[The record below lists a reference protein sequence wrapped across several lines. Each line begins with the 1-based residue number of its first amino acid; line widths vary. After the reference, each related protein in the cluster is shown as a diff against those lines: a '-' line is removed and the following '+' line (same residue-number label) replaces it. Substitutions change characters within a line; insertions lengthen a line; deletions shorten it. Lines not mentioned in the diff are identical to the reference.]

1 MTNLIRS
8 NFQAHPFH
16 LVSPSPWPINSCG
29 SLLALTTSIVLW
41 MHGFI
46 NAQYCLSIGL
56 IVLISSMSLWFRDI
70 ISEATYY
77 GHHTLAVQTGLNM
90 GVGLFIVSEALFFLA
105 IFWTFFHSAVL
116 PSVAVGGQW
125 PPMGV
130 DSINPFELPLLNTI
144 LLLSSGVCLKWKKS
158 SKFGSL
164 IILMGLLN
172 LIIYFTEATGLFPLM
187 MAFLLLFVMLLVYKN
202 WVRALF
208 FIIDNL
214 AYIQIII
221 TLLCFIFNL
230 INALLLYCVEL
241 GFLLELNILENKYKL
256 KVAIHATGVLN
267 QYNIYIPKS
276 NMSVLKPLVL
286 PYLHP
291 YFLYK
296 LDMIGTK

>member
-1 MTNLIRS
+1 
-8 NFQAHPFH
+8 
-16 LVSPSPWPINSCG
+16 
-29 SLLALTTSIVLW
+29 
-41 MHGFI
+41 
-46 NAQYCLSIGL
+46 
-56 IVLISSMSLWFRDI
+56 
-70 ISEATYY
+70 
-77 GHHTLAVQTGLNM
+77 
-90 GVGLFIVSEALFFLA
+90 
-105 IFWTFFHSAVL
+105 
-116 PSVAVGGQW
+116 
-125 PPMGV
+125 
-130 DSINPFELPLLNTI
+130 
-144 LLLSSGVCLKWKKS
+144 
-158 SKFGSL
+158 
-164 IILMGLLN
+164 
-172 LIIYFTEATGLFPLM
+172 
-187 MAFLLLFVMLLVYKN
+187 
-202 WVRALF
+202 VRALF

>member
-46 NAQYCLSIGL
+46 NAQYCLSTGL

-77 GHHTLAVQTGLNM
+77 GYHTLAVQTGLNM

-116 PSVAVGGQW
+116 PSVGVGGQW

-172 LIIYFTEATGLFPLM
+172 LIIYFT
-187 MAFLLLFVMLLVYKN
+187 
-202 WVRALF
+202 
-208 FIIDNL
+208 
-214 AYIQIII
+214 
-221 TLLCFIFNL
+221 
-230 INALLLYCVEL
+230 
-241 GFLLELNILENKYKL
+241 
-256 KVAIHATGVLN
+256 
-267 QYNIYIPKS
+267 
-276 NMSVLKPLVL
+276 
-286 PYLHP
+286 
-291 YFLYK
+291 
-296 LDMIGTK
+296 